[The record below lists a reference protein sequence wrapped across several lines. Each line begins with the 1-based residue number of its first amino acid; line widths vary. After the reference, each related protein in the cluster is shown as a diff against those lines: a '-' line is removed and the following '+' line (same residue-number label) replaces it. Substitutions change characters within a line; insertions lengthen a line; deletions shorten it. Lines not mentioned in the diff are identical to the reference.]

1 MAKSDDDAHRDS
13 ADQEAL
19 KVVVIGTIYKNQ
31 PLKPNILKE
40 LSEEQ
45 VTFTPVQIKL
55 AQTTFR
61 FPQISLIWPVH
72 IFFLS
77 EFTNASNKVEC
88 MSLAN
93 LSGLL

>member
-45 VTFTPVQIKL
+45 VPLKL
-55 AQTTFR
+55 VKKQANLMLSNSPKNLFR
-61 FPQISLIWPVH
+61 FPG
-72 IFFLS
+72 FL
-77 EFTNASNKVEC
+77 
-88 MSLAN
+88 
-93 LSGLL
+93 